1 MRKKT
6 SFAIRHSPYAILL
19 ALACASAGAQGYP
32 EKTVTMVVPFPA
44 GGATDPIARALAARM
59 SELWKHPVIVLN
71 RAGAGGNI
79 GAESVARAA
88 PDGYTLLIGTTS
100 LTIGPNLYAK
110 LGYDV
115 LKDLAPVSQATTA
128 PNLLVVHPSVPARS
142 VKDLLALARARPGQL
157 ISASA
162 GVGTSNHLSL
172 VQFISLARVDI
183 AHVPYKGAAP
193 AVADTVGGHTHM
205 TFAPAPASL
214 GLIRAG
220 RLRVLGVTTTRRF
233 SGLPEVPTLAEAGV
247 PGYELTSWVGMLAP
261 AATPAAVIGR
271 IHATLLESLRTPEVR
286 SVLLKSG
293 AEPLGNSP
301 DEFAQALR
309 REIPK
314 WGKIIR
320 AAGIRPE

>member
-6 SFAIRHSPYAILL
+6 SFAIRHSPFAILL

-142 VKDLLALARARPGQL
+142 VKHLLALARARPGQL